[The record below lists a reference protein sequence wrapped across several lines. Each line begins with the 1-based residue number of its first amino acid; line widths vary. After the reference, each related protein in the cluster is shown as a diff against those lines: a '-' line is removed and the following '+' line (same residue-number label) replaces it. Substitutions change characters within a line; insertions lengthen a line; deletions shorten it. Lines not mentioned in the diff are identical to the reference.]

1 MSGKGSK
8 ARPFSVDKNT
18 FDSNWENIFRKKEKV
33 NGQEQSQQSNADQDR
48 KTTSGTTES
57 NSTN

>member
-1 MSGKGSK
+1 MAGKGSK

-18 FDSNWENIFRKKEKV
+18 FDNNWESIFGKKEKV
-33 NGQEQSQQSNADQDR
+33 NGQEQSQQSNDDQDGE
-48 KTTSGTTES
+48 TTSRTTES

>member
-1 MSGKGSK
+1 MEGKGSK

-48 KTTSGTTES
+48 KTTSRTTES
-57 NSTN
+57 NSTD

>member
-1 MSGKGSK
+1 MAGKGSK

-48 KTTSGTTES
+48 KTTSRTTES
-57 NSTN
+57 NSTD

>member
-1 MSGKGSK
+1 MAGKGSK

-33 NGQEQSQQSNADQDR
+33 NGQEQSQQSNAVQDR
-48 KTTSGTTES
+48 KTTSRTTES
-57 NSTN
+57 NSTD